1 VTSPL
6 LPLLTRRIALGG
18 PISIANFMAEALGHP
33 TYGYYITRDP
43 LGAGGD
49 FTTAPEISQ
58 MFGEMVGIWLA
69 DCWLRL
75 GSPNPVTLVE
85 LGPGRGTLMADALR
99 ATRRVPGFHAALRLA
114 LVETSP
120 VLRERQAASL
130 QGYQPFWHDSLA
142 EVPAG
147 PMLLVAN
154 EFFDALPVRQFVR
167 SPRGWAERKVGLDET
182 GGLTF
187 ILEPAPVAAALH
199 PVFNDPR
206 IPPGAVAE
214 LCPAGI
220 GIARE
225 IGQRLSTA
233 PGAALVIDYG
243 YAGPAIG
250 DTLQALR
257 AHRMVPVLEA
267 PGLADLTTHVDFTA
281 LAQAAQQAGAEAHP
295 GPGRTIDQG
304 DWLRAMGIEARATA
318 LTRQAT
324 AHQADSIAA
333 ALTRLTEPGQM
344 GRLFKAIALTSPGFG
359 PAAGFTA

>member
-6 LPLLTRRIALGG
+6 LPLLTRRITLGG
-18 PISIANFMAEALGHP
+18 PISVATFMAEALGHP
-33 TYGYYITRDP
+33 THGYYITRDP
-43 LGAGGD
+43 LGTAGD

-75 GSPNPVTLVE
+75 GSPDPVTLVE

-99 ATRRVPGFHAALRLA
+99 ATRRVPGFHTALRLA

-120 VLRERQAASL
+120 TLRARQATSL
-130 QGYQPFWHDSLA
+130 QGYQPHWYDSLA

-154 EFFDALPVRQFVR
+154 EFFDALPIRQFVR
-167 SPRGWAERKVGLDET
+167 GTHGWAERKVGLGEA
-182 GGLTF
+182 GALAF
-187 ILEPAPVAAALH
+187 MLEPAPVAAALH
-199 PVFNDPR
+199 PVFADPR

-225 IGQRLSTA
+225 IGQRLATA
-233 PGAALVIDYG
+233 PGAALLIDYG

-257 AHRMVPVLEA
+257 AHRMVPVLDD
-267 PGLADLTTHVDFTA
+267 PGLADLTAHVDFTA
-281 LAQAAQQAGAEAHP
+281 LAQAARQAGAETHP
-295 GPGRTIDQG
+295 APGHTIDQG
-304 DWLRAMGIEARATA
+304 DWLRAMGIEARAAA

-324 AHQADSIAA
+324 VEQAQTIAT
-333 ALTRLTEPGQM
+333 ALLRLTEPGQM
-344 GRLFKAIALTSPGFG
+344 GRLFKTIALASPGFG
-359 PAAGFTA
+359 PPAGFAP